1 MYKSMNSLAFVFP
14 GQGSQTV
21 GMLAGFAGNAAVE
34 ATIKEASDA
43 LGMNLSELIANGPAE
58 TLSLTVNTQPVM
70 LATSMAFYR
79 AWLAAG
85 GPTPAY
91 AAGHSLGEYSALT
104 AAGVFNLADAVKLV
118 RFRAEAMQSAVPV
131 GVGSMAAI
139 LGLSAQDVIAVCS
152 DAAQSEVV
160 EAVNFNTPDQTVI
173 AGHVAAVDRACALA
187 KERGAKRAL
196 PLAVSAPFHS
206 TLLKPA
212 SDALRDKLSGMTLGS
227 PSIYVFNNVDVRHET
242 ESDRIK
248 DSLARQA
255 MSPVRWV
262 EVIQALE
269 AHGVK
274 TVIECGPGKVLT
286 GLVKKITPSMATF
299 AINDQASL
307 ESTLSQMERT

>member
-1 MYKSMNSLAFVFP
+1 MITMNTLAFVFP

-21 GMLAGFAGNAAVE
+21 GMLAGFAGNATVDA
-34 ATIKEASDA
+34 AMKEASDA
-43 LGMNLSELIANGPAE
+43 LGMNLSELISNGPAE

-85 GPTPAY
+85 GPAPGF

-104 AAGVFNLADAVKLV
+104 AAGVFDLADAVRLV

-139 LGLSAQDVIAVCS
+139 LGLSARDVIAACR
-152 DAAQSEVV
+152 DAAQSDVV

-206 TLLKPA
+206 SLLKPA
-212 SDALRDKLSGMTLGS
+212 ADALREKLSGMQLGS
-227 PSIYVFNNVDVRHET
+227 PSMTVFNNVDVRHET
-242 ESDRIK
+242 QADRIK
-248 DSLARQA
+248 DSLSRQA

-274 TVIECGPGKVLT
+274 TVVECGPGKVLT
-286 GLVKKITPSMATF
+286 GLVKKIAPTMATL

-307 ESTLSQMERT
+307 EAALSGLEST